1 MTTSQG
7 TQVRIIPALAGN
19 TAFVWV
25 AERQTKDHPRSRGEY
40 VRRGYRKGQG
50 MGSSPLS
57 RGIRCRHPE
66 TRHRFRIIP
75 ALAGNTSRGPSSQSE
90 NRDHPR
96 SRGEYSHRAPGTG
109 AQVGSSPLSR
119 GIRYT
124 LKPGMRGGGI
134 IPALAGN
141 TRTCSPRSPE
151 RPDHPRS
158 RGEYAPNH
166 RQRGTATGSSPLS
179 RGIPKS
185 FGRGSTYKR
194 IIPALAGN
202 TQGRNRRT
210 NNSKDHPRS
219 RGEYMFA
226 IASAVF
232 ATGSSPLSRG
242 IR

>member
-1 MTTSQG
+1 MPPPGNSSPVPDHPRSRGEYFSRAFITIREPGSSPLSRG
-7 TQVRIIPALAGN
+7 ILWPVSVVVDLERIIPALAGN
-19 TAFVWV
+19 TPA
-25 AERQTKDHPRSRGEY
+25 ARPSPPPRQ
-40 VRRGYRKGQG
+40 
-50 MGSSPLS
+50 
-57 RGIRCRHPE
+57 
-66 TRHRFRIIP
+66 
-75 ALAGNTSRGPSSQSE
+75 
-90 NRDHPR
+90 DHPR

-219 RGEYMFA
+219 RGEYTRA
-226 IASAVF
+226 QP
-232 ATGSSPLSRG
+232 THE
-242 IR
+242 